1 MNWKNFDEGDPSTWA
16 DQEESAKFVQMP
28 RGLTAENGA
37 KAALMGEFHINRE
50 VTDDEGNEA
59 TERID
64 VPWVT
69 IKEIYS
75 AVVKHF
81 QASTKKQAVAPHERI
96 SGVCRWKKKNQCYFS
111 VCGLA
116 WGEGVGVLPFLAIDI
131 EPKYCP
137 HCGKKMQVEE

>member
-50 VTDDEGNEA
+50 VTDDEGNEV
-59 TERID
+59 TERINI
-64 VPWVT
+64 PWAT

-75 AVVKHF
+75 EAIRYF
-81 QASTKKQAVAPHERI
+81 EQ
-96 SGVCRWKKKNQCYFS
+96 KN
-111 VCGLA
+111 
-116 WGEGVGVLPFLAIDI
+116 E
-131 EPKYCP
+131 
-137 HCGKKMQVEE
+137 H